1 MHGKVKENGMP
12 EDKRKL
18 PPPTEVKN
26 RRLKISPGGIITL
39 PVAARKSLRM
49 IKGVGTRV
57 TVAIDDGVVSLALYG
72 SNGGF
77 RVSPRG
83 QLELRGD
90 ARALLETGV
99 SRHYWIELRD
109 AEEQVK
115 LHPWR

>member
-1 MHGKVKENGMP
+1 MSEEKQ
-12 EDKRKL
+12 KL
-18 PPPTEVKN
+18 LRPTEVKN
-26 RRLKISPGGIITL
+26 RRLKMSPGGIITL

-49 IKGVGTRV
+49 NKGLGARV
-57 TVAIDDGVVSLALYG
+57 TVAIDGGTVSLVLTG

-77 RVSPRG
+77 RVSPHG

-90 ARALLETGV
+90 ARALLDSGS

-109 AEEQVK
+109 DEGQVK